1 MVAGAQVLGLH
12 RDPSNWTVLPSWERR
27 LRKRL
32 WWAVV
37 VAETWIAFGQEM
49 ATHINLEEGD
59 VPLPAAEDLG
69 ESLSLCNDSDA
80 IDSCFYQLVL
90 LTIILWDIRT
100 AFYSLSATKHM
111 ADDLAAS
118 LLIAQPL
125 RAKLTEWHARLP
137 PDLTLQRPSQTTNSS
152 KMGGAISTVLPT

>member
-1 MVAGAQVLGLH
+1 MVAGAQVLGPH
-12 RDPSNWTVLPSWERR
+12 RDPSNWTVLPSWEHR

-37 VAETWIAFGQEM
+37 VAETWIAFEQGM
-49 ATHINLEEGD
+49 ATQINLEEGD
-59 VPLPAAEDLG
+59 VPSPAAEDLG

-90 LTIILWDIRT
+90 LTIILWNIHT
-100 AFYSLSATKHM
+100 AFYSLSATKQM

-118 LLIAQPL
+118 LLIAKPR

-137 PDLTLQRPSQTTNSS
+137 PDLTLQGPSRLQSPLRL
-152 KMGGAISTVLPT
+152 GAISKLLPA